1 MLVMRWIVG
10 SVLEP
15 LLATCLEFLIAN
27 GLRNS
32 IDVGANNAGSSI
44 VKASYALL
52 IKYESMVSV

>member
-1 MLVMRWIVG
+1 MLVTRWIVG

-27 GLRNS
+27 GLSNS

-52 IKYESMVSV
+52 IKCESMVSV